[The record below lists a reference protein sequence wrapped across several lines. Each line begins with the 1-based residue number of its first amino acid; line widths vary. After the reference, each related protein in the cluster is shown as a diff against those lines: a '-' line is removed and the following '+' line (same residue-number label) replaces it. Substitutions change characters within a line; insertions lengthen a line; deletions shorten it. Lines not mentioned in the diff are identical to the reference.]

1 MTLVGVAY
9 LGHGDLGGGD
19 MRSYGAFAAC
29 YALWVLRRHTV
40 RGLLGDLLAG
50 AGSFLLFLYLIV
62 FPIEAAFMGLFWDLP
77 WLYADYLTLPG
88 TPRDIVFQAGKGL
101 VTALGAR
108 SAANW
113 VREVTSP
120 EPEPTSPGMTRRE
133 DGTWD
138 LD

>member
-1 MTLVGVAY
+1 MTLAGVAF
-9 LGHGDLGGGD
+9 LGYGDLGPGD
-19 MRSYGAFAAC
+19 MRSCGAYAAC
-29 YALWVLRRHTV
+29 YALWALRRRV
-40 RGLLGDLLAG
+40 AGSLLRDLATG

-62 FPIEAAFMGLFWDLP
+62 FPIEAAFMGLFRDLP
-77 WLYADYLTLPG
+77 WLYADYFTLHSVSG
-88 TPRDIVFQAGKGL
+88 VILFQAGKGL
-101 VTALGAR
+101 LTALGAR

-120 EPEPTSPGMTRRE
+120 EPEPTSTGMTRRE